1 MPHRSLPI
9 NAHSGALKIASIY
22 ALIATLWILL
32 SDQLLGYMIRD
43 PALLVAVSMIKG
55 WIFVLV
61 TASMLYVLCRNWVN
75 RLFNQQQASLQLMSH
90 AQDGI
95 WIIDIEGRMLFAN
108 PAACNLLG
116 RVGGSLYLRPL
127 HEFLETDNKS
137 DFIASI
143 TQAKTQSH
151 AQFIGNLRGTGKE
164 PIEIEFEL
172 HALPDERLLV
182 YANNLTQRHLAEQ
195 QLQFRLN
202 LQDKVER
209 FADTAPGV
217 LCSYRISSS
226 KGLSFTFVS
235 AEIEWLSGLSM
246 QQVTHSANT
255 FYERIH
261 PTDRQRLLLRIHR
274 AQKTV
279 QPWLQDFRLN
289 VKGQAEK
296 WVEANFSPEL
306 SDDGTLLWHG
316 FLTDITHRKEIELEL
331 AEAAQRR
338 RYLIDQSPDGIVV
351 LDQQGG
357 VVEANQAF
365 SNNLGYSPDE
375 IRILSVWDW
384 DPNWSRSMVLDSI
397 AAATTERRTFESRH
411 RRKDGTYFDVAIT
424 SHSAEQNGRRL
435 VYCLCKDISDHARTR
450 EALQHQ
456 EEIYSTI
463 ITQALDGIVLIDC
476 ETLQFIQFN
485 DAACGLLGY
494 SRQEF
499 AKLSLAQIDHYQH
512 DLVQLRQWIH
522 EQFQEKQ
529 AQRLVV
535 CYRHANGSPRSMR
548 ISGRV
553 ITMGNLQC
561 LAATWHD
568 LTDEIHAASELDMYR
583 THLERLVQDRTAEV
597 SDLYNNAPC
606 GYHTLDDSGTIVAVN
621 DTELNMLGYSRA
633 EVMGK
638 LRFESLLSPDSVD
651 EFRRGFNQLIVTGQP
666 YSGELICRTK
676 QGVSLPV
683 MLHALLRRNPNGE
696 LLCQATLADMTERQ
710 SRQRQ
715 IERLN
720 QELSKRADE
729 AESANLAKSAFL
741 ANMSHEIRT
750 PMNAIIGFTH
760 LLQRGNSDP
769 TQLDKLSKIS
779 DSAQHLLSLINDIL
793 DLSKIEA
800 GKLVLEPVRFEL
812 EDVMRSVVMLV
823 AEKVHEKKLR
833 LACDIAPE
841 LWGTL
846 IGDPTRLKQLLLNY
860 LGNAVKF
867 TEQGTITLRAYP
879 IRTQGNKTLVRFSV
893 CDNGIGIS
901 EEQRQRLFSAFEQA
915 DGSITR
921 KYGGTGLGLAINRK
935 LAELMGGETGV
946 TSVLGVGSH
955 FWFTAHLETA
965 ALTAPTWLEQSRQN
979 FGNVVVVLLGNNSY
993 QQALTRRMLTRCG
1006 ITCLA
1011 ANSVSA
1017 ARSHLEHRR
1026 HDPNAIVFII
1036 LESRIANQTLDALT
1050 EQLTHAKLPW
1060 PYHLC
1065 VSSPL
1070 DEDHADMTS
1079 KHRQPILS
1087 FSEPLLPGET
1097 CQKIDHV
1104 IHPSPKL
1111 EFAVRATN
1119 FATLQTKF
1127 KNTHLLLC
1135 EDNHLNQEVAVGI
1148 LHDAGVKVDIA
1159 NNGREAVSK
1168 AKQQPYDLVLMDM
1181 QMPEMDGLQAT
1192 RLIRKLPGWSNI
1204 PIIALTA
1211 NAYDDSQAACTE
1223 AGMNDHL
1230 SKPVSPYA
1238 LYERLRK
1245 WLPASKIA
1253 HDEPIILLP
1262 APTAM
1267 HLQTATTHLIEPT
1280 PNSMN
1285 TTTADHPVTLQH
1297 LPGIDLQRGLLFS
1310 RGKPEK
1316 YINLLHKFANST
1328 GQEALQILNIYKT
1341 GRYSEAQRL
1350 AHSLKGAA
1358 GFIGAQDIFEQASR
1372 LETAIRDQQS
1382 SKAIEQLAQA
1392 TFNALNLLLDAI
1404 HQLPDAPVSATTSA
1418 LSKNEL
1424 LAVLTELEQLVAN
1437 DDTRARHLVLA
1448 NLSQLERIEP
1458 QLTEDLDF
1466 SIQRF
1471 DYAQAART
1479 IAAFKRVIEGQDTSP
1494 QQVA

>member
-9 NAHSGALKIASIY
+9 NAHSGALQIASIY

-108 PAACNLLG
+108 PAACSLLG

-127 HEFLETDNKS
+127 HEFLEADNKS
-137 DFIASI
+137 DFLASI
-143 TQAKTQSH
+143 TQTKTQSH

-217 LCSYRISSS
+217 LCSYRISTSR
-226 KGLSFTFVS
+226 GLSFTFVS

-261 PTDRQRLLLRIHR
+261 PSDRQRLLLRIHR

-289 VKGQAEK
+289 VKGQTEK

-306 SDDGTLLWHG
+306 TDDGTLLWHG
-316 FLTDITHRKEIELEL
+316 FLTDITHRKEIELAL

-375 IRILSVWDW
+375 IRGLSVWDW

-397 AAATTERRTFESRH
+397 ATATTERRTFESRH
-411 RRKDGTYFDVAIT
+411 LRKDGSYFDVAIT

-476 ETLQFIQFN
+476 ETLQCIQFN

-553 ITMGNLQC
+553 ITIGNLQC

-638 LRFESLLSPDSVD
+638 LRFESLLSPDCVD

-676 QGVSLPV
+676 QGASLPV

-720 QELSKRADE
+720 QELSKRAEE

-769 TQLDKLSKIS
+769 TQLDKLGKIS

-841 LWGTL
+841 LWGSL

-867 TEQGTITLRAYP
+867 TEHGTVTIRAYP
-879 IRTQGNKTLVRFSV
+879 LRTQDNKTLVRFSV

-901 EEQRQRLFSAFEQA
+901 EEQSQRLFSAFEQA

-955 FWFTAHLETA
+955 FWFTAQLEHTENVV
-965 ALTAPTWLEQSRQN
+965 PSWLEHARQN
-979 FGNVVVVLLGNNSY
+979 FGKVLVVLIGDNSY
-993 QQALTRRMLTRCG
+993 QQGLTRRMLARCG
-1006 ITCLA
+1006 LNCLTS
-1011 ANSVSA
+1011 NSVSSA
-1017 ARSHLEHRR
+1017 LSHLECRR
-1026 HDPNAIVFII
+1026 HDGDLNVIII
-1036 LESRIANQTLDALT
+1036 LEARMADFALSELT
-1050 EQLTHAKLPW
+1050 DQLEHYNFPW
-1060 PYHLC
+1060 PHHICL
-1065 VSSPL
+1065 STQLEESL
-1070 DEDHADMTS
+1070 DI
-1079 KHRQPILS
+1079 QPARYSERVISLN
-1087 FSEPLLPGET
+1087 EPLLPAET
-1097 CQKIDHV
+1097 CQKIDQA
-1104 IHPSPKL
+1104 IHATPLIPLEANSSEYDALQPK
-1111 EFAVRATN
+1111 FQN
-1119 FATLQTKF
+1119 C
-1127 KNTHLLLC
+1127 HLLLC
-1135 EDNHLNQEVAVGI
+1135 EDNHLNQEVALGLLNDVG
-1148 LHDAGVKVDIA
+1148 LKVDIA
-1159 NNGREAVSK
+1159 NNGQEAVSK
-1168 AKQQPYDLVLMDM
+1168 AKQRIYDLVLMDM
-1181 QMPEMDGLQAT
+1181 QMPVMDGLQAT
-1192 RLIRKLPGWSNI
+1192 RLIRKLPGWASI

-1211 NAYDDSQAACTE
+1211 NAYDDSQAACTA

-1230 SKPVSPYA
+1230 SKPVSPFA
-1238 LYERLRK
+1238 LYARLRT
-1245 WLPASKIA
+1245 WLPANRIVQEAPIA
-1253 HDEPIILLP
+1253 LLP
-1262 APTAM
+1262 PPHAA
-1267 HLQTATTHLIEPT
+1267 HLHAAKPDLIEPT
-1280 PNSMN
+1280 QYSMN
-1285 TTTADHPVTLQH
+1285 TTTADYPVTLEH

-1316 YINLLHKFANST
+1316 YVNLLHKFANST

-1372 LETAIRDQQS
+1372 LEMAIRDQQS
-1382 SKAIEQLAQA
+1382 SKTIEQLAQA

-1404 HQLPDAPVSATTSA
+1404 HQLPNAPASATTSA

-1471 DYAQAART
+1471 DYAQAAKT
-1479 IAAFKRVIEGQDTSP
+1479 LVAFKRVVEGQDTP
-1494 QQVA
+1494 PKQVA